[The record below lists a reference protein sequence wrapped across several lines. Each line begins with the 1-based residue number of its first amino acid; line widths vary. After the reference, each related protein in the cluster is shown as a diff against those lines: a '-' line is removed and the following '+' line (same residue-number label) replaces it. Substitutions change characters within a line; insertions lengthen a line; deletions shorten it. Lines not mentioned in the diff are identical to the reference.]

1 MEFLFLK
8 GLSWLFSS
16 SKEQSHDISSTS
28 EKVFFVDIFV
38 CLDNLV
44 TGENI
49 IQKEER
55 RVLENK

>member
-1 MEFLFLK
+1 MVLFLK
-8 GLSWLFSS
+8 GLNWLFSS

-28 EKVFFVDIFV
+28 EKVFFVDFFV